1 MKNKFIKKASLKTL
15 TVLAI
20 ATMHF
25 STHAAGAQLRL
36 MGPAG
41 APGVPAA
48 GEPGYGVDNGFE
60 RGGGLGEVGNPV
72 GAPGVPAAGA
82 PGYGAAGDG
91 ANLGGPV
98 NRRGLR

>member
-20 ATMHF
+20 ANMHF
-25 STHAAGAQLRL
+25 STQAAGAQLRL

-48 GEPGYGVDNGFE
+48 GETGYGVDNGFE

-82 PGYGAAGDG
+82 PDYGAAGDG